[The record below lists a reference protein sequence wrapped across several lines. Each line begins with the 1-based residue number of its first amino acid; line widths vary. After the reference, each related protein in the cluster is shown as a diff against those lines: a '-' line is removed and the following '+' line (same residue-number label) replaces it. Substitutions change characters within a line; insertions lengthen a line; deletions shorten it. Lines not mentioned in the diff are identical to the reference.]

1 MFLDNRYAKI
11 YYKLIESAQNRTL
24 PEDEYIESHHIVPR
38 SMGGSDDPT
47 NLVNLTYDEHRFCH
61 KLLVHM
67 TTGVNKGKMSFA
79 SMLMNKYNYTT
90 TKNAARDYLR
100 KLHTGK
106 IPITNGII
114 DKVCFKGQEIPEGWW
129 PGFCQKTLENKLEKN
144 KGKVYITD
152 GLAIRSLKRDEVMP
166 EGWWHGQPD
175 WLIEKNRIANVGQQN
190 GMYQRQFITDGV
202 NNSTIKHG
210 DIIPEGW
217 KLGKSEQL
225 SINKSNAKLGSKN
238 PNYKKATANSKSIE
252 VFGVT
257 YRSMSEA
264 IRNGYSRRTI
274 ENLYKE
280 RGKNK
285 C

>member
-1 MFLDNRYAKI
+1 MFLDNRYTNI
-11 YYKLIESAQNRTL
+11 YHKLIEAAQNRTL
-24 PEDEYIESHHIVPR
+24 SEDEYIESHHIVPR

-47 NLVNLTYDEHRFCH
+47 NLVNLTYEEHCFCH

-79 SMLMNKYNYTT
+79 SILMNKYNYTT
-90 TKNAARDYLR
+90 TKNTARDYLR
-100 KLHTGK
+100 KLNTGK

-129 PGFCQKTLENKLEKN
+129 PGFCQKTLEGKLGKN

-152 GLAIRSLKRDEVMP
+152 GLAIRSLKKDESIPV
-166 EGWWHGQPD
+166 GWWQGQPD
-175 WLIEKNRIANVGQQN
+175 WLMKKNRDANTGEKN

-202 NNSTIKHG
+202 TNSTIENG
-210 DIIPEGW
+210 DSIPEGW

-225 SINKSNAKLGSKN
+225 GIKKSKSKLGSKN
-238 PNYKKATANSKSIE
+238 PNYEKATANSKSIE

-257 YRSMSEA
+257 YRSMAEA
-264 IRNGYSRRTI
+264 IRNGHSRRTI

-280 RGKNK
+280 REKTK
-285 C
+285 